1 MEQSFSRRTPKQPS
15 ASPPRAILAVEGSEA
30 DAGDTT
36 ICRSTGLTGVW
47 SRRLRGICIQ
57 CLGLARRTVLEASHD
72 RITSQAASLAFHLF
86 LAIFP
91 ATIALVGLLHIVGL
105 SPAALTNVIHDVNV
119 ILPSQAATV
128 IDQALRQPVSSG
140 TGSIELVVGTLVA
153 IWGGIE
159 AMASLQVGL
168 DVAFE
173 VGHDRGFVGRRIMA
187 VPLLAVSVL
196 LGGIGFTL
204 VVLGVPVGHLLEGSV
219 PVAGRLFAVLWD
231 GLRWLAAL
239 AVVMLLLSIY
249 YNLGPARRPAGWLL
263 LDPGSVLATVGW
275 FATSASFS
283 FYLDNFAHESKTYGS
298 AAGVAVLL
306 LWLFVSSTI
315 VLLGAELNCE
325 LRRPDTSA
333 SAGPAESTLESD
345 VPE

>member
-1 MEQSFSRRTPKQPS
+1 MLPGQTRAKTADNTQSRFPGYRRFDS
-15 ASPPRAILAVEGSEA
+15 WGPRRA
-30 DAGDTT
+30 
-36 ICRSTGLTGVW
+36 CRE
-47 SRRLRGICIQ
+47 
-57 CLGLARRTVLEASHD
+57 CLSLARRTVLEASRD

-91 ATIALVGLLHIVGL
+91 ATIALVGLMHIVGL
-105 SPAALTNVIHDVNV
+105 PAATLTNVIHDVNV

-128 IDQALRQPVSSG
+128 IDQALRQPVSAR
-140 TGSIELVVGTLVA
+140 TGSIELVVGAVVA
-153 IWGGIE
+153 IWSGLE

-168 DVAFE
+168 DVASE
-173 VGHDRGFVGRRIMA
+173 VDHDRGFIGRRVMA

-204 VVLGVPVGHLLEGSV
+204 VVLGVPVGHLLEASV
-219 PVAGRLFAVLWD
+219 PVAGGLFATLWS

-249 YNLGPARRPAGWLL
+249 YNMGPARKPDRWRL
-263 LDPGSVLATVGW
+263 LDPGSLLATIGW
-275 FATSASFS
+275 FATSAGFS

-315 VLLGAELNCE
+315 VLIGAELNCE
-325 LRRPDTSA
+325 LRRPDSPWR
-333 SAGPAESTLESD
+333 AGTAAAQALAE
-345 VPE
+345 

>member
-1 MEQSFSRRTPKQPS
+1 MLPEQAQ
-15 ASPPRAILAVEGSEA
+15 VETAGTTRNRPA
-30 DAGDTT
+30 DSVR
-36 ICRSTGLTGVW
+36 IRY
-47 SRRLRGICIQ
+47 RRLRSLCTEG
-57 CLGLARRTVLEASHD
+57 LSLARRTALESSRD

-91 ATIALVGLLHIVGL
+91 ATVALVGLLHLVGL
-105 SPAALTNVIHDVNV
+105 SATALTNVIHDVNV
-119 ILPSQAATV
+119 ILPAQAASV
-128 IDQALRQPVSSG
+128 IDQALRQPVSAQ

-168 DVAFE
+168 DVASE
-173 VGHDRGFVGRRIMA
+173 VSRDRGFVGRRMMA

-196 LGGIGFTL
+196 LGGVGFTL

-219 PVAGRLFAVLWD
+219 PVAGPLFALLWN

-249 YNLGPARRPAGWLL
+249 YNLGPATRMGGWRL
-263 LDPGSVLATVGW
+263 LDPGSIFATIGW
-275 FATSASFS
+275 FATSAGFS

-315 VLLGAELNCE
+315 VLIGAELNCE
-325 LRRPDTSA
+325 LRRPDSPWR
-333 SAGPAESTLESD
+333 AGTAAAQA